1 MSRNIKRIPRFIDKF
16 RRLWMKMTP
25 HPRQARPDGGVFARF
40 AHRLLLPARRSA
52 LDRRF
57 YPTL

>member
-1 MSRNIKRIPRFIDKF
+1 MFRNIKRIPRFIDKF

-40 AHRLLLPARRSA
+40 AHRLLPHPPDGL
-52 LDRRF
+52 LLTIVF
-57 YPTL
+57 I